1 MYDVYSWSTSNGRKV
16 HIMLEE
22 LGVDYTMHP
31 IEIGCG
37 DQFTPEFTAINPN
50 QKIPAIVDNDGP
62 DGKAF
67 KVFESGAILLYLGE
81 KHGQFYP
88 EEITKRYEVL
98 QWLMFQM
105 GGIGPIFGQAHHFRR
120 SSGEKVPYGIE
131 RYTKETRR
139 LWTVLDTRLAHKN
152 WIAADEY
159 SIADMAI
166 FPWCAR
172 FEWQGISLQ
181 EFPNVQRW
189 YQAVEARPAVQRGMV
204 PMQSR
209 GI

>member
-1 MYDVYSWSTSNGRKV
+1 M
-16 HIMLEE
+16 
-22 LGVDYTMHP
+22 
-31 IEIGCG
+31 
-37 DQFTPEFTAINPN
+37 
-50 QKIPAIVDNDGP
+50 
-62 DGKAF
+62 
-67 KVFESGAILLYLGE
+67 
-81 KHGQFYP
+81 
-88 EEITKRYEVL
+88 
-98 QWLMFQM
+98 
-105 GGIGPIFGQAHHFRR
+105 FGQAHHFRR